1 MKAKELLKKPEIII
15 AFIGFCLT
23 TLQFVLMLNSR
34 NICTAEGCRIIE
46 QSLKIDEIYVV
57 MAGGVLFGILTLLY
71 SNLSVLTFYK
81 KDTSLLSNITDYLTA
96 AALSIEGVLVGYQ
109 LFVAQKICLFCI
121 SVFTLIFTL
130 ALIRLI
136 KKNFILT
143 IGFISFLG
151 ILTTMSILTYQTK
164 LNPLKEGLIIIHKQ
178 GCPHCEEVINKLKQT
193 LKNKQLKVIFK
204 TPQQEK
210 ALLDIFNID
219 VVPVMVINTK
229 SKKTIII
236 GEDAI
241 LNYIKER
248 INKNKTKS
256 LSDKTPN
263 NNLNYIINDKKG
275 FDFDEGVCKINGK
288 CD

>member
-1 MKAKELLKKPEIII
+1 MKAKEIIKKPEIII

-81 KDTSLLSNITDYLTA
+81 KDISLLSNIADYLTA

-143 IGFISFLG
+143 IGFISFFG

-164 LNPLKEGLIIIHKQ
+164 PNPLKEGLIIIHKQ

-193 LKNKQLKVIFK
+193 IKNKQLKVIFK

-219 VVPVMVINTK
+219 VVPVMVVNTK

-241 LNYIKER
+241 LNY
-248 INKNKTKS
+248 
-256 LSDKTPN
+256 LSDKATN

-275 FDFDEGVCKINGK
+275 FDFDEGVCKISGK

>member
-1 MKAKELLKKPEIII
+1 MKAKEIIKKPEIII

-57 MAGGVLFGILTLLY
+57 MAGGVLFGILTLFY
-71 SNLSVLTFYK
+71 SNLSVSKFYK
-81 KDTSLLSNITDYLTA
+81 KDTSLLSNIADYLISV
-96 AALSIEGVLVGYQ
+96 ALSIEGVLVGYQ

-136 KKNFILT
+136 KKNLILT
-143 IGFISFLG
+143 IGFISFFG

-164 LNPLKEGLIIIHKQ
+164 PNPLEEGLIIIHKQ
-178 GCPHCEEVINKLKQT
+178 GCPHCKEVINKLKQT

-204 TPQQEK
+204 TPKQEK

-219 VVPVMVINTK
+219 VVPVMVVNTK
-229 SKKTIII
+229 SNKIIII

-241 LNYIKER
+241 LNYINKR
-248 INKNKTKS
+248 INQNKTKS
-256 LSDKTPN
+256 LSGKTRN

-275 FDFDEGVCKINGK
+275 FDFDEDVCKINGK